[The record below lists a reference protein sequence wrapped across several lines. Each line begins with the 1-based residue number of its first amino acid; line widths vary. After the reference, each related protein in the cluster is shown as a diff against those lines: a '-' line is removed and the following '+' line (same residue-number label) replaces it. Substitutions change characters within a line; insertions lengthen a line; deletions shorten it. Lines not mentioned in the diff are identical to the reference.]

1 MDTQKKTVKEMDVGK
16 KSIVQS
22 QDVLKV
28 PLVHLEK
35 SPPQRFQ
42 DTGRGRKGYME
53 VVNAVINQ
61 ICIQLRSYL
70 EGARNL
76 SLPKLRKIL
85 RFHFHEKS
93 ATELYQILVNSRKK
107 THRLSL
113 SKLLPSVK
121 R

>member
-35 SPPQRFQ
+35 SVLHRGFQ

-61 ICIQLRSYL
+61 SCIQLRRCS
-70 EGARNL
+70 
-76 SLPKLRKIL
+76 
-85 RFHFHEKS
+85 
-93 ATELYQILVNSRKK
+93 
-107 THRLSL
+107 
-113 SKLLPSVK
+113 
-121 R
+121 